1 MDGPEM
7 HKQQLRRQYRLK
19 RRLALEQHPGAI
31 TAAAAAALPGLQVA
45 GRHLGLYWP
54 IGHEPDQRPA
64 AVQLTAMA
72 NGLLALPAVHGDQLL
87 YRPWRPGQPLLNDD
101 CGIPA
106 PAGPAALA
114 PAELALLLAPA
125 LAIDRRGIRLGY
137 GGGWFDR
144 LRCEPRWRSVP
155 ALAVAPRA
163 CLVDRLPA
171 DSWDVPFDGW
181 LDEDGVH
188 WLQRV

>member
-1 MDGPEM
+1 MDGPEVR
-7 HKQQLRRQYRLK
+7 KQRLRRQFRLK

-31 TAAAAAALPGLQVA
+31 VAAATAALPELRVA

-54 IGHEPDQRPA
+54 IGHEPDLRPVA
-64 AVQLTAMA
+64 DQLTAMA
-72 NGLLALPAVHGDQLL
+72 NGLLALPAVHGGKLL
-87 YRPWRPGQPLLNDD
+87 YRPWRPGQPLLNDG

-106 PAGPAALA
+106 PPGPAALA

-144 LRCEPRWRSVP
+144 LRSEPHWRSVP

-163 CLVDRLPA
+163 CLVERLPA
-171 DSWDVPFDGW
+171 DPWDVPFDGW